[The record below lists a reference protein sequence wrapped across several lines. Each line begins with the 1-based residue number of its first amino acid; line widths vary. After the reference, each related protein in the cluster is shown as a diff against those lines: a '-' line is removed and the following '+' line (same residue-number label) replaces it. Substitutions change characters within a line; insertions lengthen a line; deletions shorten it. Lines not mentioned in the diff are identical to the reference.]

1 MMDRIDTLI
10 RELEG
15 ASGSAER
22 GAILD
27 ALTYAH
33 ASKWIDT
40 AAFHRA
46 QKMLHV
52 GAFLSAAMVLVPE
65 GWNVNIEIASFQNAA
80 WLHKTGETVKSDYGT
95 NRPPALALS
104 IASLKARRGA

>member
-1 MMDRIDTLI
+1 MTDVDTLI
-10 RELEG
+10 RDLEEAPVG
-15 ASGSAER
+15 KER
-22 GAILD
+22 AAILD

-52 GAFLSAAMVLVPE
+52 GAFLSAALTLLPE
-65 GWNVNIEIASFQNAA
+65 GWWWSLETFSDGCYARVAETSKQ
-80 WLHKTGETVKSDYGT
+80 LHCLGT
-95 NRPPALALS
+95 QKPPALALC
-104 IASLKARRGA
+104 IAALKARSAA